1 MEFLE
6 FAWGNGKSAT
16 LRDNLDRGA
25 DPFDLGA
32 PGGFVPCQW
41 ETAGDDPQQCRCEAA
56 GGCGEGACNGEGRV
70 ICVNL
75 EKHIGRCNT
84 HCGAAEPGREASPH
98 GGCAAGAKDENPKE
112 EKSAP
117 NRSGCEALF
126 RGVHRDLM
134 KGIDNVGAKEEN
146 SLILARGSGEVQDV
160 VSHVLQPGQD
170 DALSW
175 RVREFTPDRRRSQ
188 MLRCFQDE
196 SDRCL
201 LTRPMRLTM
210 ASLDLMWETR

>member
-1 MEFLE
+1 
-6 FAWGNGKSAT
+6 
-16 LRDNLDRGA
+16 
-25 DPFDLGA
+25 
-32 PGGFVPCQW
+32 
-41 ETAGDDPQQCRCEAA
+41 
-56 GGCGEGACNGEGRV
+56 
-70 ICVNL
+70 
-75 EKHIGRCNT
+75 
-84 HCGAAEPGREASPH
+84 
-98 GGCAAGAKDENPKE
+98 
-112 EKSAP
+112 
-117 NRSGCEALF
+117 
-126 RGVHRDLM
+126 M